1 MVSPTSAILSSR
13 AAALLPAFIEGF
25 QSPREY
31 FLARLGSLGPAAAA
45 VNAQLDALGAA
56 SLGGVPCLLVGGT
69 ADELALSASEVPRLQ
84 ALLGAECCA
93 VHLVRGA
100 GHSGTLDDRIDL
112 RRVMAEWQPS
122 LLSDAR

>member
-1 MVSPTSAILSSR
+1 MSPTSAILSSR

-45 VNAQLDALGAA
+45 VNAQFDALGAA

-84 ALLGAECCA
+84 ALLAQLLA
-93 VHLVRGA
+93 PPRSTPSPQSH
-100 GHSGTLDDRIDL
+100 
-112 RRVMAEWQPS
+112 WQLNMSPAQRHES
-122 LLSDAR
+122 PP